1 MYMHTHIEQGF
12 VENSEING
20 CLFGLESYFG
30 AHIGRPGTEGDL
42 TAAKL
47 YGEEMPEI
55 KVIEAVECEK
65 RNTSMP
71 LVQAIEKQNFN
82 LCTDVEDEDDG
93 FGAVPHGET
102 ENIAPELFFFEKL
115 RRVDEVVVKTAVSEV
130 LPKLSDIEPPHVSL
144 HQ

>member
-1 MYMHTHIEQGF
+1 MHTHTEQGF
-12 VENSEING
+12 VENSELNG
-20 CLFGLESYFG
+20 CLFGLEIYFG

-47 YGEEMPEI
+47 YGEEMHEI

-65 RNTSMP
+65 RNTSLP

-82 LCTDVEDEDDG
+82 LCMDVEDKEDDG

-102 ENIAPELFFFEKL
+102 ENIAPEHFFFETL
-115 RRVDEVVVKTAVSEV
+115 RGIDEVVVKTDVSEV